1 MNTDTRVKGLNT
13 EFLRTL
19 TRFDL
24 KIFLFQSKMLLSR

>member
-24 KIFLFQSKMLLSR
+24 KKFFVSK

>member
-24 KIFLFQSKMLLSR
+24 KIFFVSK

>member
-24 KIFLFQSKMLLSR
+24 KNFFDSK

>member
-24 KIFLFQSKMLLSR
+24 KFFFVSK

>member
-24 KIFLFQSKMLLSR
+24 KNYIVSR